1 MPALVDRLAS
11 AATKP
16 LTRTLTVEAVSDLAD
31 GFRRVDL
38 RSSGVLRWEPGQKVQ
53 VHVKGFE
60 FRTYT
65 PFAWD
70 GERVSLLAAL
80 DATGPGTALVASLEP
95 GTEVSVFGPRRAMDL
110 SKVAAAPILIG
121 DETSFA
127 LGAAWDQH
135 GSVPAAAHLY
145 EVTHPEPSA
154 QVCATLGFDHATLVE
169 RTADEGHADR
179 LTELAVD
186 LVRSTPDAP
195 LVLTGKAQTI
205 RAIRGALKA
214 AGLSPA
220 TRVKAHWDPNR
231 SGLD

>member
-16 LTRTLTVEAVSDLAD
+16 LTRTLVVTAAADVAD
-31 GFRRVDL
+31 GFRRIDL
-38 RSSGVLRWEPGQKVQ
+38 RTSGELRWEPGQKVQ
-53 VHVKGFE
+53 IHVKGFE

-70 GERVSLLAAL
+70 GDRVSLLAAL
-80 DATGPGTALVASLEP
+80 DASGPGTDLVARLAAGDEIA
-95 GTEVSVFGPRRAMDL
+95 VFGPRRAMDL
-110 SKVAAAPILIG
+110 SKVASAPIVIG

-127 LGAAWDQH
+127 LGAAWEQH

-145 EVTHPEPSA
+145 EVSHPDPSA
-154 QVCATLGFDHATLVE
+154 AACEAIGLPGATLVE
-169 RTADEGHADR
+169 RTADDGHLDR
-179 LTELAVD
+179 LCELAVD
-186 LVRSTPDAP
+186 LVRATPDAP
-195 LVLTGKAQTI
+195 LVLTGKAQTV
-205 RAIRGALKA
+205 RAVRGALKA
-214 AGLSPA
+214 VGLSPA

>member
-16 LTRTLTVEAVSDLAD
+16 LTRTLTVTGVAD
-31 GFRRVDL
+31 IAEEFRRIDL
-38 RSSGVLRWEPGQKVQ
+38 RTAGELRWEPGQKVQ

-65 PFAWD
+65 PFASD
-70 GERVSLLAAL
+70 GDRVSLLAAL
-80 DATGPGTALVASLEP
+80 DASGPGTSLIAALGAGDEIA
-95 GTEVSVFGPRRAMDL
+95 VFGPRRAMDL
-110 SKVAAAPILIG
+110 SKVAAAPIVIG

-127 LGAAWDQH
+127 LGAAWEQH

-145 EVTHPEPSA
+145 EVSHPDPSA
-154 QVCATLGFDHATLVE
+154 AACEALGIGGATLVE
-169 RTADEGHADR
+169 RTADDGHLER
-179 LTELAVD
+179 LSELAVD
-186 LVRSTPDAP
+186 LVRATPDAS
-195 LVLTGKAQTI
+195 LILTGRAQTI
-205 RAIRGALKA
+205 RAIRGTLKS
-214 AGLSPA
+214 AGLGPA

>member
-16 LTRTLTVEAVSDLAD
+16 LTRTLVVEAVSEVAD

-38 RSSGVLRWEPGQKVQ
+38 RSSGALRWEPGQKVQ

-70 GERVSLLAAL
+70 DERVSLLAAL
-80 DATGPGTALVASLEP
+80 DATGPGTALIAGLTS
-95 GTEVSVFGPRRAMDL
+95 GSQVSVFGPRRALDL
-110 SKVAAAPILIG
+110 SKITTAPIVIG

-127 LGAAWDQH
+127 LGAAWDVH
-135 GSVPAAAHLY
+135 GAAPAIAHIY
-145 EVTHPEPSA
+145 EVTHLDPSA
-154 QVCATLGFDHATLVE
+154 AVCEALGFGDATLLQRTEGDGHLV
-169 RTADEGHADR
+169 R
-179 LTELAVD
+179 LAELAVD
-186 LVRSTPDAP
+186 LVRATPDAP

-205 RAIRGALKA
+205 RAVRGALKD